1 MRAGSPLAVE
11 GEFVCTYSSPFPF
24 PAPAPTET
32 ANGKP
37 ARRLEVVLVRLAP
50 AWINRDLAD
59 CLTAYRFKPNSS
71 GCGDGVIRMNVLP
84 NSKIHVICPST
95 VTVLDTVQSSKP
107 KHELHENLWI
117 AFDNQSF
124 ELCDTNASNAGQPP
138 QPESRLLM
146 RCDKPLELK
155 YYTLV
160 FQEFSPAA
168 GGLEFKPGK
177 EYYFLGN
184 GEFSRVIRKGLN
196 RKANTAVPFHES
208 GRHTCASARFFV
220 YLILAA
226 SL

>member
-1 MRAGSPLAVE
+1 
-11 GEFVCTYSSPFPF
+11 
-24 PAPAPTET
+24 
-32 ANGKP
+32 
-37 ARRLEVVLVRLAP
+37 
-50 AWINRDLAD
+50 
-59 CLTAYRFKPNSS
+59 
-71 GCGDGVIRMNVLP
+71 MNVLP

-168 GGLEFKPGK
+168 GGLEF
-177 EYYFLGN
+177 
-184 GEFSRVIRKGLN
+184 SRVIRKGLN